1 MEVSMKKII
10 LFSAF
15 ALGVAACEPVPM
27 GGEGATDR
35 GDTLIAEAKLGFD
48 GNNQII
54 ISSTR
59 GWTCTGNYS
68 KLDAGNS
75 TTRRFP
81 LSCTNGA
88 TGNAIMSVN
97 QVQQRATVA
106 FTLNNGEA
114 GRVAFGVVS

>member
-1 MEVSMKKII
+1 MKKIF
-10 LFSAF
+10 LFSVLS
-15 ALGVAACEPVPM
+15 LGVAACEPVPM
-27 GGEGATDR
+27 GGEGSTNR
-35 GDTLIAEAKLGFD
+35 GDTLIAEAKLGVD

-54 ISSTR
+54 INSTR

-68 KLDAGNS
+68 RQAAGNS
-75 TTRRFP
+75 TTRNFP

-97 QVQQRATVA
+97 SVQQRATVA
-106 FTLNNGEA
+106 VTLNNGDS

>member
-1 MEVSMKKII
+1 MKKAII
-10 LFSAF
+10 SGILAIS
-15 ALGVAACEPVPM
+15 VAGCAPVPM
-27 GGEGATDR
+27 GGEGATNR

-54 ISSTR
+54 INSTR
-59 GWTCTGNYS
+59 GWTCTGNYTRQA
-68 KLDAGNS
+68 AGNS
-75 TTRRFP
+75 TTRNFP

-97 QVQQRATVA
+97 SVQQRATVA
-106 FTLNNGEA
+106 FTLNNGES

>member
-1 MEVSMKKII
+1 MIKII
-10 LFSAF
+10 LFGILS
-15 ALGVAACEPVPM
+15 LGIVACTPIPV
-27 GGEGATDR
+27 GGEGATNK
-35 GDTLIAEAKLGFD
+35 GDTLIAEAKLGYD

-54 ISSTR
+54 IESAR

-68 KLDAGNS
+68 PLDARNS
-75 TTRRFP
+75 TTRNFP

-97 QVQQRATVA
+97 SVQQRATVA
-106 FTLNNGEA
+106 FTLNNGVS

>member
-1 MEVSMKKII
+1 MKKLI
-10 LFSAF
+10 LLSILSF
-15 ALGVAACEPVPM
+15 GVAACEPVPM
-27 GGEGATDR
+27 GGEGATNR

-48 GNNQII
+48 GNNQVII
-54 ISSTR
+54 NSTR
-59 GWTCTGNYS
+59 GWACTGNYS
-68 KLDAGNS
+68 RQAAGNS
-75 TTRRFP
+75 TTRQFP

-106 FTLNNGEA
+106 FTLNNGES